1 MACSL
6 QFKIGALNLSRQSM
20 LGQIGY
26 DSTHTQ
32 THTHAHRD
40 TLPVSQNLFRMYYW
54 QTQTHSFLKCDALS
68 TLNVYPVYS
77 LAVTVFVQKIP
88 FL

>member
-26 DSTHTQ
+26 DSTHT
-32 THTHAHRD
+32 HAHTKSHFQSLR
-40 TLPVSQNLFRMYYW
+40 TYSEHIIGNLE
-54 QTQTHSFLKCDALS
+54 H
-68 TLNVYPVYS
+68 
-77 LAVTVFVQKIP
+77 TVA
-88 FL
+88 

>member
-26 DSTHTQ
+26 DSTHT
-32 THTHAHRD
+32 HAHTESHFQSLR
-40 TLPVSQNLFRMYYW
+40 TYSEHIIGNLE
-54 QTQTHSFLKCDALS
+54 H
-68 TLNVYPVYS
+68 
-77 LAVTVFVQKIP
+77 TVA
-88 FL
+88 

>member
-26 DSTHTQ
+26 DSAH
-32 THTHAHRD
+32 THTHMHTHRD
-40 TLPVSQNLFRMYYW
+40 TLPVSQNILLADSN
-54 QTQTHSFLKCDALS
+54 TQLLKM
-68 TLNVYPVYS
+68 
-77 LAVTVFVQKIP
+77 
-88 FL
+88 